1 MDQYVHS
8 FILKHQLI
16 KSHQTLLVAVSGGPD
31 SIALLHYLCAIRKTT
46 PIHLIALSVN
56 HNLRGEDAEEDL
68 RYVEEVCRNWGVE
81 FVGTSVDVNSYKIK
95 TGQGTQEAARDLR
108 YQFFEE
114 MMHAY
119 EADALAMGHHGDDQA
134 ETIMMQMVRSARP
147 EAVQGIPVERPF
159 ACGRIIRP
167 FLCISK
173 EQINS
178 YLQQHDLEA
187 RIDPSNAQTEYT
199 RNAFRHY
206 VLPFMK
212 ERNPRFHQHMQAWSE
227 RVRSERAYI
236 NEEAKKVLEAVHF
249 SSNVEKF
256 VQFSNQTFKTFP
268 LALQRTAFHLILNYL
283 YVKQNE
289 DISYLHEEMFMNL
302 LNDDKPN
309 VSLDFPQGLKITRA
323 YDEITFSFNEIKK
336 EGGFHHH
343 LQVGDRAYFPDGS
356 WMDAEWS
363 QTDEEEDHYT
373 YVCDSHHVNFP
384 LVVRTRQNGDRIRVR
399 GMNGSKKVK
408 DIFIDQ
414 KIPARLRD
422 TWPIVT
428 DQSGEVLW
436 VVGLKKG
443 GENPGF
449 SSGPWLRLYY
459 KNKADT

>member
-1 MDQYVHS
+1 MDQSVHS

-31 SIALLHYLCAIRKTT
+31 SIALLHYLCVLRKTI
-46 PIHLIALSVN
+46 PIRLIALSVN
-56 HNLRGEDAEEDL
+56 HNLRGKEAEEDV
-68 RYVEEVCRNWGVE
+68 RYVEEVCENWDVE
-81 FVGTSVDVNSYKIK
+81 FVGTSVDVNAYKEE
-95 TGQGTQEAARDLR
+95 TGKGIQEAARDLR
-108 YQFFEE
+108 YHFFEE
-114 MMHAY
+114 MMHAH

-147 EAVQGIPVERPF
+147 EAVQGIPVARPF

-173 EQINS
+173 DQINS
-178 YLQQHDLEA
+178 YLQKHDLEA
-187 RIDPSNAQTEYT
+187 RIDPSNEETEYT

-227 RVRSERAYI
+227 RVRNERAYI
-236 NEEAKKVLEAVHF
+236 NEEAQKVLETVHF

-283 YVKQNE
+283 YVNQYE

-309 VSLDFPQGLKITRA
+309 VSLDFPRGLNITRA
-323 YDEITFSFNEIKK
+323 YDEITLSFSELK
-336 EGGFHHH
+336 EEEGFLHF
-343 LQVGDRAYFPDGS
+343 LQAGSRVHMPDGT
-356 WMDAEWS
+356 WVGAEWS
-363 QTDEEEDHYT
+363 QTDEEKDSFT
-373 YVCDSHHVNFP
+373 YVCDSHHVKLP

-428 DQSGEVLW
+428 DQSGKVLW

-443 GENPGF
+443 GERT
-449 SSGPWLRLYY
+449 SLTSGPWLRLHY